1 MYRQLYFIWVY
12 PKKGKKKWS
21 GWRESNP
28 RDQLGR
34 LGLYHW
40 ATPANKKWSEQQDSN
55 LRPPGPKPGALPN
68 CAMPRHS
75 LLCHYSKPGS
85 WCQPLLLLS
94 FTRLW
99 APLCNEIYYIIRRNI
114 WQVNF
119 YNFIKNLSLIYKKAL
134 CQMLGCSPYEPSLA
148 PIICMVG
155 AILFA
160 QK

>member
-1 MYRQLYFIWVY
+1 MYRQLHPILVY

-68 CAMPRHS
+68 CAMPRHL
-75 LLCHYSKPGS
+75 LLCYYSKPGS

-94 FTRLW
+94 SYSLEYRSATKIIISLIETSDKYFFTTSLIFYW
-99 APLCNEIYYIIRRNI
+99 YINTFFNIY
-114 WQVNF
+114 
-119 YNFIKNLSLIYKKAL
+119 LSLLLLSYTPTPL
-134 CQMLGCSPYEPSLA
+134 YHFNL
-148 PIICMVG
+148 
-155 AILFA
+155 
-160 QK
+160 